1 MDFDSANFKNEA
13 REEVIYGEFL
23 IIIDL
28 SFEQTT
34 ILSSKSN
41 EHILIMSSVIEGV
54 TKVSFKTKLSES

>member
-1 MDFDSANFKNEA
+1 MGKIWDFDSANFKNEA
-13 REEVIYGEFL
+13 REEVISGEFL

-41 EHILIMSSVIEGV
+41 EHTLIMGSVIKGKCIV
-54 TKVSFKTKLSES
+54 